1 MAKNKNNDDKNINP
15 QPKQDKEENKKKVK
29 STGIIWIY
37 IALAAIFVIA
47 IFFLT
52 KETKTN
58 IPFSQ
63 LINMINNDEVES
75 MLINQN
81 GTIKIVAKDG
91 SLYESFSPNMM
102 ADKQYIDTII
112 QKGIKVDYKQSL
124 SSKWWFTL
132 LMSLIP
138 TVVIV
143 LFLYWM
149 YKYALTGSKSS
160 MTFSKSLSKKF
171 EPSDKKITFKDVA
184 GIDEVIEEVED
195 IVNFLKNPS
204 EYQEIGARMPKGVLL
219 IGPPGTGKTLTAR
232 AIAGEANVP
241 FFYSS
246 GSDFV
251 ELFVGVGA
259 ARVRDLFKTAKENA
273 PSIIFIDELDAVGRQ
288 RGSGLGGGNDER
300 EQTLNALLVELDG
313 FDASTGV
320 IVMAAT
326 NRPDVLDKALL
337 RPGRFDKKI
346 FVGPPDVNGRKE
358 ILKIHVRNKIISDD
372 VDLDILAK
380 RTPGFVGADLE
391 NLTNEAALIATR
403 KRKPAIDMNDFEEAL
418 EKIISGP
425 AKKYKIISDK
435 ERKILAY
442 HEMGHSLI
450 AHCLPNTDP
459 IYKITIIPRGVGS
472 LGSTLLLPEKD
483 KFLIKKSEILDRI
496 TVMLGGRAS
505 EKLVFGFSTTGA
517 KDDLQKSTDLA
528 KTMVYR
534 LGMSQKIGPVYWEG
548 EEDEV
553 FLGSDLT
560 KQKNYSEETKKELD
574 LEVKKIINNMYDKAL
589 EILNKNR
596 KRLDLLSSYIFKKE
610 TIYGEEFNK
619 MMEMDI
625 EELEAYVGGESEL
638 NDFLN
643 MDVINNLQYQ
653 KA

>member
-1 MAKNKNNDDKNINP
+1 MAENKNKDNKKINP
-15 QPKQDKEENKKKVK
+15 EPTEKKEENKKKVK

-37 IALAAIFVIA
+37 ISLIAIFVIA
-47 IFFLT
+47 IIFLT
-52 KETKTN
+52 SEKVTN

-63 LINMINNDEVES
+63 LISMINDNEIES
-75 MLINQN
+75 MNINQN
-81 GTIKIVAKDG
+81 GTIDIVAKDG
-91 SLYESFSPNMM
+91 TLYKSFSPNMM

-124 SSKWWFTL
+124 LSKWWFNL
-132 LMSLIP
+132 LISLVP
-138 TVVIV
+138 TVIIV

-149 YKYALTGSKSS
+149 YKSALSGTKSS
-160 MTFSKSLSKKF
+160 MSFTKNLSKQF
-171 EPSDKKITFKDVA
+171 EPSDKKVTFKDVA
-184 GIDEVIEEVED
+184 GIDEVVEEVQD
-195 IVNFLKNPS
+195 IVNFLKNPE
-204 EYQEIGARMPKGVLL
+204 EYREIGARMPKGILL
-219 IGPPGTGKTLTAR
+219 VGPPGTGKTLTAR

-241 FFYSS
+241 FFYAS

-313 FDASTGV
+313 FDSSTGV

-337 RPGRFDKKI
+337 RPGRFDKKL

-358 ILKIHVRNKIISDD
+358 ILKIHIRNKVVSDD

-403 KRKPAIDMNDFEEAL
+403 KRKPAIEMIDFEEAL
-418 EKIISGP
+418 EKIVSGP
-425 AKKYKIISDK
+425 AKKHKIISDK

-442 HEMGHSLI
+442 HEMGHSII
-450 AHCLPNTDP
+450 AYSLPNTDP

-472 LGSTLLLPEKD
+472 LGSTLMLPEKD
-483 KFLIKKSEILDRI
+483 KFLLKKSELLDRI
-496 TVMLGGRAS
+496 TVMLGGRAA
-505 EKLVFGFSTTGA
+505 EKLVFDFATTGA
-517 KDDLQKSTDLA
+517 KDDLHKATELA

-534 LGMSQKIGPVYWEG
+534 LGMSKKIGPVYWEAQ
-548 EEDEV
+548 EEEV

-560 KQKNYSEETKKELD
+560 KQRNYSEETKKELD
-574 LEVKKIINNMYDKAL
+574 IEVKRIINNMYDKAL
-589 EILNKNR
+589 DILAKNR
-596 KRLDLLSSYIFKKE
+596 ERLDLLSSYIFKKE
-610 TIYGEEFNK
+610 TMYGEEFRK
-619 MMEMDI
+619 MMAMDI
-625 EELEAYVGGESEL
+625 EELRAYIGGKDEINE
-638 NDFLN
+638 FLK
-643 MDVINNLQYQ
+643 MDVINGLQYQ